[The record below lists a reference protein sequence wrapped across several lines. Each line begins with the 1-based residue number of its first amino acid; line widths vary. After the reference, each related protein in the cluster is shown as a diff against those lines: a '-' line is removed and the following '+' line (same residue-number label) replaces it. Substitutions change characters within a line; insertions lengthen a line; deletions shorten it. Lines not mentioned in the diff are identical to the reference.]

1 MPDLLCP
8 FSAPLIRNDFGCSN
22 AREIV
27 RRGGA
32 EIACEQPTAHALCS
46 ELHTSVRRSALAAM
60 GREDDLLTLPHNVL
74 VKIQYGGVLGLHT
87 LTAGGPP
94 ENGRVDDI
102 AALVSTVVQTFQRLE
117 AIPLDVINE
126 TVIAYKTRRRGKH

>member
-32 EIACEQPTAHALCS
+32 EIACEQQAMHALCT
-46 ELHTSVRRSALAAM
+46 ELHTRIRRSALAAM
-60 GREDDLLTLPHNVL
+60 ELEDDLLTLPHNVL
-74 VKIQYGGVLGLHT
+74 VKIQYGGVLGLHA

-102 AALVSTVVQTFQRLE
+102 AALISNAVQTFQSTG
-117 AIPLDVINE
+117 AIPLDVIDE

>member
-32 EIACEQPTAHALCS
+32 EIACEQPASHALCS
-46 ELHTSVRRSALAAM
+46 ELHTSIRLSALAAM
-60 GREDDLLTLPHNVL
+60 ELEDDLLTLPHNVL
-74 VKIQYGGVLGLHT
+74 VKIQYGGVLGLHA
-87 LTAGGPP
+87 LTSGGPP
-94 ENGRVDDI
+94 TDGRVDDI
-102 AALVSTVVQTFQRLE
+102 SALVSTAMQTFQRLE
-117 AIPLDVINE
+117 NIPLDVINE
-126 TVIAYKTRRRGKH
+126 TIIAYKTRRRGKH